1 MRNNICVFCGASEG
15 VNPAYA
21 EQARQLGQLLAAQGR
36 RLIYG
41 GGKKGLMGIVADAVL
56 AAGGEA
62 VGIIPERLVEAETAH
77 RGLTELEVVPD
88 MHTRKARMAA
98 LADGF
103 IALPGGIGTLEEL
116 FEIWTRGQ
124 IGYHNKPVGLLN
136 VNGFYRPL
144 SQFLEHVADQGFM
157 RHDYLGTLHISE
169 SAQTLLQQF
178 DDYQPKITTAGRNK
192 PAAQPAVLPLSA
204 LHFPPNSATIT
215 AHFSRENGTAHEVC
229 LF

>member
-98 LADGF
+98 LADSF
-103 IALPGGIGTLEEL
+103 IALPGGIGTLEVL
-116 FEIWTRGQ
+116 FEIWTWGQ

-178 DDYQPKITTAGRNK
+178 DDYQPKNYDRWAK
-192 PAAQPAVLPLSA
+192 
-204 LHFPPNSATIT
+204 
-215 AHFSRENGTAHEVC
+215 
-229 LF
+229 